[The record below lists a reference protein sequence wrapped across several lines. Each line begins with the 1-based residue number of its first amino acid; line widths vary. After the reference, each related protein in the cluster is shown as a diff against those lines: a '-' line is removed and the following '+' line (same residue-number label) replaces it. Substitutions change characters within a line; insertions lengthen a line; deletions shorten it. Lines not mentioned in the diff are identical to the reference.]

1 MNPDFVYVLVN
12 EHREHPDAFSFWP
25 FYDLIEI
32 QEPIPRVVYSWPI
45 LRVKIKE
52 TPKIRLSKV

>member
-12 EHREHPDAFSFWP
+12 EYKEHPDAFSFWP

-32 QEPIPRVVYSWPI
+32 QLPNPRGVYSWPI
-45 LRVKIKE
+45 LRVKIRE
-52 TPKIRLSKV
+52 TP